1 MTTFFLIRHGAT
13 DPMTSRIAGRMP
25 GVHLNEVGQ
34 TQAARL
40 PDRLQQFGI
49 EAVYSGPLERVR
61 ETAEPLCRRLGLTLK
76 VAPEFDE
83 IDFGDWTNCAFDD
96 LASDPRWQQFNR
108 VRSSTAPPN
117 GELMLEAQ
125 TRALR
130 KMAELCAQHR
140 TVAIVSHGDV
150 LRAVLMHFLGIHLD
164 LFFRLEVS
172 PASISIVEWGGA
184 EARVLCVNGA
194 AEKT

>member
-40 PDRLQQFGI
+40 PDRLQHYAI

-61 ETAEPLCRRLGLTLK
+61 ETAEPLCRRLGLTLQ

-83 IDFGDWTNCAFDD
+83 IDFGDWTNCAFAD

-140 TVAIVSHGDV
+140 SVAIISPGDD
-150 LRAVLMHFLGIHLD
+150 LRARLPLCVGIDLVLFCRTAGC
-164 LFFRLEVS
+164 

-184 EARVLCVNGA
+184 EPRVLCVNGVT
-194 AEKT
+194 EKT